1 MRRLRYGDMPV
12 WAKLLVPFVILIF
25 VWGFFGTLVLVR
37 SRDGEARSR
46 ATAELASA
54 IDTAR
59 AAFAD
64 EQASLV
70 ESVRLAASL
79 PGVRD
84 AVARHDIDELSRIV
98 VAFVENGRHRIVH
111 VTDARGAILIAVD
124 ARGPEPLIRRGGS
137 MTDEAVLAAASGVAD
152 GYGDKHLGVRDR
164 EMFVAG
170 PIRSSGTSSGTV
182 EGVVVV
188 TTDAAAVAHEL
199 ARSTGGAVTL
209 FDQKGTALAASGRR
223 LPYHAPGAGTQVSI
237 GGGHPFEAFY
247 APLHH
252 RGKTFGAVAVGFSSD
267 YILAGV
273 RGTAAL
279 WAILIGFGVAAALG
293 IGIVATRAVTV
304 PVGRLVN
311 ATEELE
317 RGDLGA
323 RAPTGPRD
331 EIGRLAESFNRMAAQ
346 LQAGHAELE
355 GLVEDRTG
363 ELRRV
368 NDELARASA
377 AKSSFLAAMSHE
389 LRTPLNAVIGFAD
402 ILADPEL
409 GRVPRKEAR
418 EMASNIVLSG
428 RHLLTVI
435 NDVLDLAKVEAGR
448 IDVHPRPSDLAALL
462 REVRGVVAPLADER
476 RIILSVATPP
486 GMPRVEADPARTR
499 QILFNLIANAIKFT
513 GEAGHVSVTVAW
525 GDREAIISVGDDG
538 PGLSGEESALIFEPF
553 ERAGRTSGEGS
564 GLGLALVRTFVE
576 RQGGRVWVESE
587 PGEGATF
594 RFTVPIARTAA
605 TAARGSSAKV
615 KETVA

>member
-1 MRRLRYGDMPV
+1 MRRLRYGDLPI

-46 ATAELASA
+46 ATAQLSSA

-59 AAFAD
+59 ATFAD
-64 EQASLV
+64 EQAALV
-70 ESVRLAASL
+70 ESVRLATQL

-84 AVARHDIDELSRIV
+84 AAARRDLRALEASLV
-98 VAFVENGRHRIVH
+98 PFATGGRHGVVR
-111 VTDARGAILIAVD
+111 VTDPVGTILLSVD
-124 ARGPEPLIRRGGS
+124 VTGDRPVIRHTGS
-137 MTDEAVLAAASGVAD
+137 MTDGAVLAAASGVSD

-170 PIRSSGTSSGTV
+170 PVLGARGVVTA
-182 EGVVVV
+182 VVVV
-188 TTDAAAVAHEL
+188 STDAARVAHEL
-199 ARSTGGAVTL
+199 ARSTGAAVTL
-209 FDQKGTALAASGRR
+209 FGPDGASLAASGRR
-223 LPYHAPGAGTQVSI
+223 LPYHRPGAGAQVSI
-237 GGGHPFEAFY
+237 GGGHPFEAFF

-252 RGKTFGAVAVGFSSD
+252 RGRAFGVVAVGYSSD

-279 WAILIGFGVAAALG
+279 WAILIGFGVAAAIG

-304 PVGRLVN
+304 PVGRLVQ
-311 ATEELE
+311 ATEDLE
-317 RGDLGA
+317 RGDLSS
-323 RAPTGPRD
+323 RAQIGHSD

-346 LQAGHAELE
+346 LEAGHAELE
-355 GLVEDRTG
+355 RLVEDRTS

-402 ILADPEL
+402 ILSDPEL
-409 GRVPRKEAR
+409 SRVPRKDAR

-448 IDVHPRPSDLAALL
+448 IEVHPRPCDLAALL
-462 REVRGVVAPLADER
+462 REVRGVVAPLADTR
-476 RIILSVATPP
+476 RITLTVATPP
-486 GMPRVEADPARTR
+486 GMPRVMADPARTR

-513 GEAGHVSVTVAW
+513 HEAGHVGVTVGW
-525 GDREAIISVGDDG
+525 SDDEVVISVDDDG
-538 PGLSGEESALIFEPF
+538 PGLSRDEASVIFEPF
-553 ERAGRTSGEGS
+553 ERAGRMSGEGS

-576 RQGGRVWVESE
+576 EQRGHVWVESE

-594 RFTVPIARTAA
+594 RFTIPIAPAGSA
-605 TAARGSSAKV
+605 TAAGGRTKV